1 MIAPSLLSAD
11 FARLAEDAQRV
22 ADADWLHFDVM
33 DAHFVPNLTFGLPVM
48 KAVQAVSPVPLD
60 CHLMIENP
68 ERWAPGYAEAGARN
82 VTVHAEACTDPRA
95 VARDIRAAGALA
107 GLALKPGTPL
117 EDYLDVLPDFDT
129 LLVMSVEP
137 GFGGQSFMAEVLPK
151 VRRARRAGRHRAP
164 DPAGRDRRRHQ
175 RRHHRAGRRGRRRR
189 VRRGLGGLRRRRPG
203 EGDRRAARAGRR
215 RDARM
220 SVTRRPR
227 CGGAMA
233 RARELGA
240 GVLGTTSPNPAVG
253 AVVLAA
259 DGTPVGEGAT
269 APPGG
274 PHAEVTALAQAGE
287 RARGGTAV
295 VTLEPCAHTGRTGP
309 CADALLAAGVARVVV
324 AVPEPTELA
333 GGGAERL
340 RAAGVDVELGVE
352 QAEAEAG
359 ALAGWLTGV
368 REQRP
373 FVIWKVAATLDGRV
387 AAADGTS
394 RWITGDEARAAVHR
408 LRATCDAVVVG
419 SGTAL
424 ADDPQLTVRDAD
436 GRAAPRQPLRV
447 VVDRRRPAPGHRP
460 GARRRRP
467 HARQPGRHAGATCW
481 PSCSTATCAA
491 SCSKAARRWPR
502 PSCATGSSTR
512 PWSISHPRSSG
523 AGPSLVGD
531 LGIPTIA
538 GALSLAVADVTRL
551 GGDVEIRL
559 RPNRHTGGQ
568 QFADEGS

>member
-1 MIAPSLLSAD
+1 VSVAP
-11 FARLAEDAQRV
+11 AERTA
-22 ADADWLHFDVM
+22 M
-33 DAHFVPNLTFGLPVM
+33 
-48 KAVQAVSPVPLD
+48 
-60 CHLMIENP
+60 
-68 ERWAPGYAEAGARN
+68 
-82 VTVHAEACTDPRA
+82 
-95 VARDIRAAGALA
+95 IRAREA
-107 GLALKPGTPL
+107 
-117 EDYLDVLPDFDT
+117 
-129 LLVMSVEP
+129 
-137 GFGGQSFMAEVLPK
+137 
-151 VRRARRAGRHRAP
+151 
-164 DPAGRDRRRHQ
+164 
-175 RRHHRAGRRGRRRR
+175 
-189 VRRGLGGLRRRRPG
+189 
-203 EGDRRAARAGRR
+203 
-215 RDARM
+215 
-220 SVTRRPR
+220 
-227 CGGAMA
+227 GAMA

-287 RARGGTAV
+287 RARGGTVV

-324 AVPEPTELA
+324 AVPEPTEFA

-340 RAAGVDVELGVE
+340 RSAGVDVELGVE

-368 REQRP
+368 RKHRP

-387 AAADGTS
+387 AADDGTS

-436 GRAAPRQPLRV
+436 GRVAPRQPLRV
-447 VVDRRRPAPGHRP
+447 VVDRRHRLPAAARVLDDAAPTHVSRAGTP
-460 GARRRRP
+460 GALLTELFDRDVRRVLLEGGP
-467 HARQPGRHAGATCW
+467 TL
-481 PSCSTATCAA
+481 AA
-491 SCSKAARRWPR
+491 AFLREGLVDEAVIHLAPKLL
-502 PSCATGSSTR
+502 
-512 PWSISHPRSSG
+512 G

-531 LGIPTIA
+531 LGIPTIS
-538 GALSLAVADVTRL
+538 GALSLAVTDVTRL